1 MRQTRELWITQVVSP
16 GRCPRPL
23 NDEAPH
29 GALLSLDIVEVF
41 LLPYVSTPPSC
52 SSAFLSLSVIFTSFL
67 YIRSSYINIMCARMR
82 VYYILILF
90 HDAFFI
96 QIRYMH
102 FFYQLSITNYV
113 LLSLSM
119 CMITMTKK
127 RIFNLK
133 FARSDLHATRQM
145 SLKLAH
151 SNRRATY
158 ACKYTRFFSV

>member
-1 MRQTRELWITQVVSP
+1 MYNTRGKDQDTEERKMRQTRELWITQVVSP

-102 FFYQLSITNYV
+102 FFINCQLLITYCWV
-113 LLSLSM
+113 CQCVWLQWL
-119 CMITMTKK
+119 KK
-127 RIFNLK
+127 EFLI
-133 FARSDLHATRQM
+133 
-145 SLKLAH
+145 
-151 SNRRATY
+151 
-158 ACKYTRFFSV
+158 